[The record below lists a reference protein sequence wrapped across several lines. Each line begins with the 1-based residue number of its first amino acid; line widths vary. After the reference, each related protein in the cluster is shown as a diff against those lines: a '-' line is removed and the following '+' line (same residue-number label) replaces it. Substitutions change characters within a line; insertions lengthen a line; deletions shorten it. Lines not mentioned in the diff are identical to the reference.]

1 LVASDRIKLYSEAL
15 FADHVIFE
23 NFGCENKGPQ
33 MSQHLMNTADKVIAK
48 TYKRFPIV
56 ITKGNGCSLWDT
68 EGKKYIDF
76 VSGIAVCNL
85 GHAHPK
91 ISEALSK
98 QADILL
104 HVSNLYYTEPQIEL
118 ACKLTENSFAD
129 RVFFCNSGAEANEAA
144 IKLARKYFK
153 DKGEQERYRIV
164 TMEKSFHGRTMAT
177 LSATGQDKI
186 RKGFEPILEGFD
198 YIPFNDIDALQKSI
212 GSSTCAV
219 LLEPIQGEGGV
230 RCPDPD
236 YLKAVRRLCDEAK
249 ILLIFDEIQTG
260 MGRTGKFFAYE
271 HFGIEPDIM
280 TLAKALANGLP
291 IGAMLAREEVAEA
304 FAPGTHAS
312 TFGGTPIITAAS
324 IQVVKVLLEEEL
336 IPHCKKMG
344 EYFKEKLSGLKAK
357 HESIADV
364 RGMGLLLG
372 MKLNVEGESI
382 VKSCMEKG
390 FLINCIQG
398 NILRFIPPLIV
409 EKEEI
414 DALVLC
420 LDEVLD

>member
-1 LVASDRIKLYSEAL
+1 
-15 FADHVIFE
+15 
-23 NFGCENKGPQ
+23 

-56 ITKGNGCSLWDT
+56 ITKGKGCSLWDT

-91 ISEALSK
+91 VSEALSR

-118 ACKLTENSFAD
+118 ASLLTKNSFAD

-153 DKGEQERYRIV
+153 DKGEKDRYRIV

-198 YIPFNDIDALQKSI
+198 YIPFNDMDALQKSI
-212 GSSTCAV
+212 GPSTCAV

-236 YLKAVRRLCDEAK
+236 YLKAVRRLCDK
-249 ILLIFDEIQTG
+249 TDVLLIFDEIQTG
-260 MGRTGKFFAYE
+260 MGRTGKLFAYE

-304 FAPGTHAS
+304 FGPGAHAS

-324 IQVVKVLLEEEL
+324 VQVVNVLLEENF
-336 IPHCKKMG
+336 IHHCAKMG
-344 EYFKEKLSGLKAK
+344 AYFKKRLSGLKAK
-357 HESIADV
+357 HESIVDV

-372 MKLNVEGESI
+372 MKLKLEGDTI
-382 VKSCMEKG
+382 VRSCMEKG

-414 DALVLC
+414 DALIAC

>member
-1 LVASDRIKLYSEAL
+1 
-15 FADHVIFE
+15 
-23 NFGCENKGPQ
+23 
-33 MSQHLMNTADKVIAK
+33 MSKQLMNIADKVMAK

-56 ITKGNGCSLWDT
+56 ITKGKGCSLWDA

-85 GHAHPK
+85 GHAHPR

-118 ACKLTENSFAD
+118 ASLLTENSFAD

-153 DKGEQERYRIV
+153 DKGESKRYRII

-177 LSATGQDKI
+177 LSATGQEKI

-198 YIPFNDIDALQKSI
+198 YIPFNDVDAMIKSI
-212 GSSTCAV
+212 NSSTCAV

-236 YLKAVRRLCDEAK
+236 YLKAVRRLCDEK
-249 ILLIFDEIQTG
+249 RVLLIFDEIQTG

-280 TLAKALANGLP
+280 TLAKGLANGLP
-291 IGAMLAREEVAEA
+291 IGAMLASEEVAQA
-304 FAPGTHAS
+304 FGPGAHAS

-324 IQVVKVLLEEEL
+324 IQVVKVLLEEKL
-336 IPHCKKMG
+336 FHHCAKIG
-344 EYFKEKLSGLKAK
+344 AYFKERLQDFKAK
-357 HESIADV
+357 HESIVDV

-372 MKLNVEGESI
+372 MKLKVEGDTI
-382 VKSCMEKG
+382 VNSCMEKG

-398 NILRFIPPLIV
+398 NILRFIPPLII

-414 DALVLC
+414 DALVVC
-420 LDEVLD
+420 LDEIFLNLA

>member
-1 LVASDRIKLYSEAL
+1 
-15 FADHVIFE
+15 
-23 NFGCENKGPQ
+23 
-33 MSQHLMNTADKVIAK
+33 MSQHLMNTADKVMAK

-56 ITKGNGCSLWDT
+56 ITKGKGCNLWDT

-85 GHAHPK
+85 GHAHPRV
-91 ISEALSK
+91 SEALSK

-118 ACKLTENSFAD
+118 ASLLTENSFAD

-153 DKGEQERYRIV
+153 DKGEGDRYRII

-198 YIPFNDIDALQKSI
+198 YIPFNDIDAMRKSI
-212 GSSTCAV
+212 NSSTCAV

-236 YLKAVRRLCDEAK
+236 YLKAVRRLCDEK
-249 ILLIFDEIQTG
+249 RILLIFDEIQTG

-291 IGAMLAREEVAEA
+291 IGAMLAGEEVAQA
-304 FAPGTHAS
+304 FGPGAHAS

-324 IQVVKVLLEEEL
+324 IQVVKVLLEEKL
-336 IPHCKKMG
+336 FHHCAKIG
-344 EYFKEKLSGLKAK
+344 AYFKERLQDLKAK
-357 HESIADV
+357 HESIVDV

-372 MKLNVEGESI
+372 MKLKIEGDTI
-382 VKSCMEKG
+382 VNSCMEKG

-414 DALVLC
+414 DALLVC
-420 LDEVLD
+420 LDDVLG